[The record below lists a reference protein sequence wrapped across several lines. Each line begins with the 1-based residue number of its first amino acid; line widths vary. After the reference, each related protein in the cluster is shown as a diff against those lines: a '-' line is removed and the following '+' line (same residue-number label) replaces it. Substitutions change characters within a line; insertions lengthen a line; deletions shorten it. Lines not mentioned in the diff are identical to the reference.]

1 MNLISDANI
10 TLLHICNIPVL
21 WSDKRV
27 ACDKCDQWY
36 HAKCINMSSQVYHGL
51 DMSTNWYCNKCE
63 TPNDISALYQPV
75 WLDST
80 HTGSY
85 MSGDSKHINN
95 NMNYHSY

>member
-1 MNLISDANI
+1 MNLISDENI

-27 ACDKCDQWY
+27 ACDKCDQCY
-36 HAKCINMSSQVYHGL
+36 HAKSINMSSQVYHGL

-63 TPNDISALYQPV
+63 TQNDISALYQPV